1 MARKTKSTKKRGGCW
16 KGGAGCSVV
25 GGRRSRRMRG
35 GAYGVGNAI
44 IPGAIEYNSVDT
56 ATPVNP
62 VTGAAMPDIYDV
74 QRGGRRRTRKT
85 AKKHRRGTRKMKGGA
100 NQMSMGGVGYGYTG
114 TGAGGLADAT
124 QYVKPGN
131 PI

>member
-1 MARKTKSTKKRGGCW
+1 MKKRGG
-16 KGGAGCSVV
+16 GGCSGTLYGGKRRRRTMRGGMFGFGGGVIAPGTLEATAPYTGPVDARGNAVPDPTDPAGGYTGV
-25 GGRRSRRMRG
+25 GGRRRKSSKKSRKG
-35 GAYGVGNAI
+35 
-44 IPGAIEYNSVDT
+44 S
-56 ATPVNP
+56 
-62 VTGAAMPDIYDV
+62 
-74 QRGGRRRTRKT
+74 
-85 AKKHRRGTRKMKGGA
+85 KKTRKMRGGA